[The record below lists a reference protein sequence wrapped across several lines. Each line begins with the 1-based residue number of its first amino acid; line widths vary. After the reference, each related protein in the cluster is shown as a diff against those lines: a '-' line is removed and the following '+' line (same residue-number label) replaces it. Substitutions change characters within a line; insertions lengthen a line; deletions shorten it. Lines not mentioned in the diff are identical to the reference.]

1 MALQKRLLA
10 EIQDLQRRGRIA
22 VRALGFRGAVR
33 DVLYGCDLKS
43 ADRQEEFFYETAG
56 SARHKP
62 GYVRVSTAANSI
74 RWYPPAIAARVR
86 CLDAVW
92 GWLRPFQILEELNLG
107 CRIEGWAYID
117 RCVAALADVRHAAP
131 APDPKAVRA
140 WLRRREKEIEI
151 QARAIVARDPRYKTA
166 A

>member
-10 EIQDLQRRGRIA
+10 EIRDLQRRGRIA

-33 DVLYGCDLKS
+33 DVLY
-43 ADRQEEFFYETAG
+43 DRQEEFLYETAG
-56 SARHKP
+56 SARRKP
-62 GYVRVSTAANSI
+62 GYVRVSTTANSS

-86 CLDAVW
+86 CIDAIW
-92 GWLRPFQILEELNLG
+92 GWLRPFQILKELNLG
-107 CRIEGWAYID
+107 CRLEEWAYID
-117 RCVAALADVRHAAP
+117 RCVAALADVRYAAP

-140 WLRRREKEIEI
+140 WLRRRKKEIKI
-151 QARAIVARDPRYKTA
+151 QARAMVARDPRYKTA